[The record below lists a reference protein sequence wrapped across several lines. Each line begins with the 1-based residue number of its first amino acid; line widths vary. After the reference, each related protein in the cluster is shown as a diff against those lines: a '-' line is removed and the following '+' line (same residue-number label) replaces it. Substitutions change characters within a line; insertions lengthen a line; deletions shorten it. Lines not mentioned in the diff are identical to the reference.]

1 MKTNKIC
8 VIICEYN
15 PFHNGHKL
23 LLDKARQLSGCDY
36 IACIMSGDFSQR
48 GEPCILNKY
57 SRATVAIQG
66 GADIVIQMPTAYAC
80 SSAEVFCRAGIN
92 IANTLKNATHI
103 CFGSECGDI
112 DLLSKVA
119 DFFIKEPK
127 EYKQLLKENLSKGY
141 SYPTS
146 KQLAIDAMVKNNL
159 LEKDFS
165 KVLEGS
171 NNILAIEY
179 LKAIKQTKSKL
190 SPITIKREGEDFNS
204 KKQSTFASATSI
216 RDTIYKKGVKFVE
229 NSIPKETYKEFFA
242 LLEKQGPV
250 DINLF
255 DKLRLYSLRTSN
267 IKTLE
272 NTFDVGEGIENR
284 LYNISRESKTYDD
297 FINSCKTKRYS
308 TSKINRICLANM
320 LGISKSIVEKVYTYD
335 LPYIKVLA
343 VKKNK
348 ILSLLECNTNL
359 IIRNSDIPKLN
370 AHAKDLIQIESNAE
384 SIYSLI
390 TNNANTLPY
399 INTQAIIVNK

>member
-127 EYKQLLKENLSKGY
+127 EYKQLLKENLSKGC
-141 SYPTS
+141 SYPAS
-146 KQLAIDAMVKNNL
+146 KQLAIDTMVKNNL

-190 SPITIKREGEDFNS
+190 SPITVKREGEDFNS

-229 NSIPKETYKEFFA
+229 NSIPKEIYKEFSA
-242 LLEKQGPV
+242 LLEKQGLV

-272 NTFDVGEGIENR
+272 NTFDVGDGIENR

-308 TSKINRICLANM
+308 TYCTWIFMANYHCRN
-320 LGISKSIVEKVYTYD
+320 KCVYFLHFHFGYFVVFRQRTHTFC
-335 LPYIKVLA
+335 P
-343 VKKNK
+343 
-348 ILSLLECNTNL
+348 
-359 IIRNSDIPKLN
+359 LN
-370 AHAKDLIQIESNAE
+370 
-384 SIYSLI
+384 
-390 TNNANTLPY
+390 
-399 INTQAIIVNK
+399 